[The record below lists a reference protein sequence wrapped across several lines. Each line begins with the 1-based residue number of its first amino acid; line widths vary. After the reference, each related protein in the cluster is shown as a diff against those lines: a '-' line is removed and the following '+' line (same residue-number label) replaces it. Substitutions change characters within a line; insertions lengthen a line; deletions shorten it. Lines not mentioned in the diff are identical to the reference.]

1 MLIHRHLKGRDGKAA
16 IPLARADRIGKRMLR
31 RRERKSEDERHWRGA
46 ARDERRLH
54 RESAGLD
61 LEVLRQGFGFLTE
74 MTSVAAETER
84 LELLAR
90 CRELLQFALSMIPE
104 TTKEDVDVDI
114 EGTL

>member
-1 MLIHRHLKGRDGKAA
+1 
-16 IPLARADRIGKRMLR
+16 
-31 RRERKSEDERHWRGA
+31 
-46 ARDERRLH
+46 
-54 RESAGLD
+54 
-61 LEVLRQGFGFLTE
+61 